1 MLDLAPKE
9 GSLVRSSTTGQFIAG
24 NTGGGR
30 PKGSKNKISI
40 YKLATEEAFRQRNS
54 NAIDAVLDL
63 IVADALEGNT
73 AARKLVWDAC
83 VSKSTIQ
90 DDKNAG
96 AKQEIT
102 VHRMIVVKDDKDVDD
117 NLEKEEDNE

>member
-1 MLDLAPKE
+1 MNAEAGK
-9 GSLVRSSTTGQFIAG
+9 LVRSATGQFIAG

-30 PKGSKNKISI
+30 PKGSKNKISL
-40 YKLATEEAFRQRNS
+40 YKLATEEAFRDRNGD
-54 NAIDAVLDL
+54 AIDAVLDL
-63 IVADALEGNT
+63 IVADALDGDK

-90 DDKNAG
+90 DDKNTG
-96 AKQEIT
+96 SKQEIT
-102 VHRMIVVKDDKDVDD
+102 VHRMTVVKNDDDVDD